1 MRWYFNFIYNPLY
14 DLSVAQS
21 APYKRLQTNCLN
33 KLTFK
38 SGESVLCI
46 GVGTGNEITGIIE
59 RNGNVAITGI
69 DTSQKALDRAYRK
82 SLRCGKEIKVFKMDA
97 HNLEFANETFDKAV
111 CIHVMGFLE
120 DDSKA
125 TQEIVR
131 VLKKGGG
138 FVATYPS
145 GIGSIQLGNEVGR
158 SVWQDLKSWHWAKA
172 VKQCF
177 AIIIGGIAYT
187 PVSASVK
194 PSKGFYSS
202 RNLAAMLDN
211 LRFGEYQIDE
221 DKAYQDYV
229 VWGGK

>member
-14 DLSVAQS
+14 DFSVAQS
-21 APYKRLQTNCLN
+21 APYKRLQTNCLD

-46 GVGTGNEITGIIE
+46 GIGTGNEITGIIE

-69 DTSQKALDRAYRK
+69 DTSQKALDSAYRK
-82 SLRCGKEIKVFKMDA
+82 SLRCGKEIKVFRMDA

-131 VLKKGGG
+131 VLKKGGR

-145 GIGSIQLGNEVGR
+145 GIGSIKLGNEIAR
-158 SVWQDLKSWHWAKA
+158 SVWQDFKSWHWAKA

-202 RNLAAMLDN
+202 KNLASMLDN

-229 VWGGK
+229 VFGEK